1 MTNLA
6 TSPSAPPR
14 SGRTSTG
21 CHGLTLIELG
31 FVIIILAVIVAVALG
46 FYNTLSRNKEITD
59 VVTDVANIRQAISS
73 YAGGLPLTGAIG
85 EDLAGEDVQRKPLN
99 WNALA
104 SLLPGRLG
112 TKAGSTDG
120 AGLIISNANAWQSSY
135 QIQTGVDG
143 NPYYWNLIVT
153 NIPVDLAER
162 VKEKLANSGRAVP
175 TDQTT
180 GNTAT
185 LTIPFRVG
193 A

>member
-1 MTNLA
+1 MANLA
-6 TSPSAPPR
+6 RSQSTSARAPSASR
-14 SGRTSTG
+14 
-21 CHGLTLIELG
+21 GLTLIELG

-59 VVTDVANIRQAISS
+59 VVTDVATIRQAVSS
-73 YAGGLPLTGAIG
+73 YAGGLPLTGPIG
-85 EDLAGEDVQRKPLN
+85 KDLAGEDVQREPLT

-112 TKAGSTDG
+112 TKAGSNDG
-120 AGLIISNANAWQSSY
+120 RGLTISNANAWQSSY
-135 QIQTGVDG
+135 QLQTNIEG

-153 NIPVDLAER
+153 NVPVDLAER
-162 VKEKLANSGRAVP
+162 VKEKLASSARAVP
-175 TDQTT
+175 TEEET
-180 GNTAT
+180 GSTAT

>member
-6 TSPSAPPR
+6 NLASRSARAPNANASR
-14 SGRTSTG
+14 
-21 CHGLTLIELG
+21 GLTLIELG

-59 VVTDVANIRQAISS
+59 VITDVANIRQAVSS

-85 EDLAGEDVQRKPLN
+85 KDLAGEDVQRDPLN

-112 TKAGSTDG
+112 TKAGSVDG
-120 AGLIISNANAWQSSY
+120 GGLTISNTNAWQSNY
-135 QIQTGVDG
+135 QIVTNVDG

-175 TDQTT
+175 TDEET